1 MQTPDK
7 REMHIGQ
14 PPDGAKVP
22 QYDFIEELQRLKEFN
37 RGITIDGP
45 AGAQF
50 KKVLDGLLQVLIDK
64 L

>member
-1 MQTPDK
+1 MSNL
-7 REMHIGQ
+7 EMNIGK
-14 PPDGAKVP
+14 PPDGANVP
-22 QYDFIEELQRLKEFN
+22 QYDFIEELQRLKELN

-45 AGAQF
+45 AGVHF